1 MKSSLVRSILSS
13 ALTFMLPVAVWAKS
27 ASVDIKLSPA
37 GGFVGKTEEVKG
49 FVKKVGNK
57 FIGENIIV
65 NLKSL
70 KTGMS
75 LRDKH
80 TQDHLGT
87 AQHPEAVLVK
97 AEGENG
103 KGKGVIRIRG
113 IEKPIEGT
121 FKVQGNQMSA
131 TFPLKLSEFKIENI
145 RYMGVG
151 VKDQV
156 MVNVTVPV
164 Q

>member
-1 MKSSLVRSILSS
+1 MKSVLERSLLSS
-13 ALTFMLPVAVWAKS
+13 FLVLTLPVIVWASS

-37 GGFVGKTEEVKG
+37 GGFVGKTSEVKG
-49 FVKKVGNK
+49 FVKKMGNK
-57 FIGENIIV
+57 FVGENIVV

-80 TQDHLGT
+80 TQDYLGT
-87 AQHPEAVLVK
+87 AQHPDAVLVK

-121 FKVQGNQMSA
+121 FKIQGNEMSA
-131 TFPLKLSEFKIENI
+131 SFPLKLSEFKIENI

-151 VKDQV
+151 VKDMV
-156 MVNVTVPV
+156 TVNVTVPV